1 MTQVGWGTFY
11 EMGKAFQSDSQIVRQ
26 SDRRRRH
33 TPVGEKTVRK
43 GFLHLMVSFCK
54 ISVLNQCSFIH
65 PFTFLGLALF

>member
-11 EMGKAFQSDSQIVRQ
+11 EMGKGVPVRQ